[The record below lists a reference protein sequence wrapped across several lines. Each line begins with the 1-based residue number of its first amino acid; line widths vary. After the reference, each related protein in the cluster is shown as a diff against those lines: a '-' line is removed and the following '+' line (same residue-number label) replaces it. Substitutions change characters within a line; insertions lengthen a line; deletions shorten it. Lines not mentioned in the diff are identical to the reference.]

1 MKLIFIILT
10 ILLSSNALSETIEFT
25 REYTYSASEN
35 DSKVSARN
43 AAMQQLQSLVIQEV
57 GVQVRSTFTNTETLS
72 GEQFSRDIQAN
83 YATFSQA
90 LTKTTIIKERW
101 NGQEFFLKANIIVD
115 TESLLKQLQTIY
127 VVSSKP
133 NSEPIDSCKST
144 YNQVSRLL
152 EEIRTEKVISDLLK
166 ISKSHSFERECN
178 GWQYTII
185 YNFKSALT
193 DNDAYRSHLFESIYN
208 QESDLISSELLIDVL
223 RYALKIKPLSDYEWR
238 ITQEAIYRG
247 KKETLSNVIELLY
260 KHTKNSLSATKN
272 IPDIYDRFQ
281 TQDQLKAQI
290 SDIEMA
296 VYNSEIPYNDP
307 ISTLDLH
314 YIFTWRGMLQQP
326 DIAKYYFLENISK
339 FNTKDQNRLAK
350 HVVKRHREFNDYDSD
365 TILMNYIHAVEIN
378 KTNSKILFPLL
389 QDMENGKLMRSET
402 YQGFNGFTKANKSKI
417 SQILNFARISEHQK
431 NIWTIKYEL
440 NSNVA
445 CTLSECVKNLF
456 SKNRSEAEKHS
467 EYLIAYGERAKP
479 VENEV
484 IKKLQRIKALNK
496 VSNDTRLI
504 PKLFQILDNIHT
516 TDESAFETMIWAIG
530 DVSSQINQAAS
541 NSLIQAGYKA
551 FPTIRKLYSSQKPTP
566 QSRLIE
572 VIGTYKTIQASA
584 LEFLTSITP
593 ADNNIKFSIED
604 SIAALKEN

>member
-1 MKLIFIILT
+1 MKLIFIIIT
-10 ILLSSNALSETIEFT
+10 TLLSSNALSEIIEFT

-57 GVQVRSTFTNTETLS
+57 GVQVKSTFTNTETLS

-90 LTKTTIIKERW
+90 LTKTTILKESW
-101 NGQEFFLKANIIVD
+101 NGEEFFLKANIIVD

-127 VVSSKP
+127 IVSSQP
-133 NSEPIDSCKST
+133 NAEPLDSCKST

-152 EEIRTEKVISDLLK
+152 QEIRTEKVISDLLDL
-166 ISKSHSFERECN
+166 SKSHNFERECN
-178 GWQYTII
+178 GWQYSII

-247 KKETLSNVIELLY
+247 KKETLSNVIELLF
-260 KHTKNSLSATKN
+260 KHTKNNLAATKKN
-272 IPDIYDRFQ
+272 QDMYDRFQ

-290 SDIEMA
+290 SDIDMA

-307 ISTLDLH
+307 INTLDLH

-339 FNTKDQNRLAK
+339 FSKKDQTKLAK
-350 HVVKRHREFNDYDSD
+350 HVVKRHRAFNDYDSD
-365 TILMNYIHAVEIN
+365 SILMNYIYAVEIN

-389 QDMENGKLMRSET
+389 QDMENGKLMRSDT
-402 YQGFNGFTKANKSKI
+402 YQGFNRFTKANKSKI

-431 NIWTIKYEL
+431 NIWAIKYEL
-440 NSNVA
+440 NSNVV
-445 CTLSECVKNLF
+445 CTPSDCVKNLF
-456 SKNRSEAEKHS
+456 SKNRSEAEKYS

-479 VENEV
+479 VANEV
-484 IKKLQRIKALNK
+484 IRKLQRIKALNK

-504 PKLFQILDNIHT
+504 PKLLQILDNT
-516 TDESAFETMIWAIG
+516 NATDDSAFEVMVWAIG
-530 DVSSQINQAAS
+530 DVSSNINKAAK
-541 NSLIQAGYKA
+541 NSLMLAGYKA
-551 FPTIRKLYSSQKPTP
+551 FPTITKLYHLQKPTP
-566 QSRLIE
+566 QKRLVE
-572 VIGTYKTIQASA
+572 VIGTYKKIKTPA

-593 ADNNIKFSIED
+593 ADNSIKFSIED
-604 SIAALKEN
+604 SIAALKEH